1 MTSKYTYNI
10 NLIKTKSVGGFQIQT
25 SEKSKNCTPSNLFEQ
40 YYKLI
45 VVLIGRSLS
54 SLLISMGRGID
65 LKEKKTFSVVNLQ
78 CQDPKK
84 IKYYFPLVLH
94 YFGSQYGLYYVGG
107 VDGPPPTDVACRQIG
122 SKRFARKK
130 RSFCKSR
137 SFSDPNFRK
146 IQKLH
151 S

>member
-45 VVLIGRSLS
+45 VVLIGRLLSL
-54 SLLISMGRGID
+54 LLISMGWGID

-84 IKYYFPLVLH
+84 KKYYFPLVLH
-94 YFGSQYGLYYVGG
+94 YFGSRYG
-107 VDGPPPTDVACRQIG
+107 
-122 SKRFARKK
+122 
-130 RSFCKSR
+130 
-137 SFSDPNFRK
+137 
-146 IQKLH
+146 
-151 S
+151 